1 MPVKPTGSEN
11 EQEFIGRC
19 MSEEKDS
26 FPDEVQR
33 YAVCKSKWDAE
44 NMSEELAIEDTSELP
59 EPKEGEA
66 QSDYIMRCIPTIYK
80 PGGDYDQRTAT
91 AMCADRYQNSNTLL
105 SKSPF
110 QKKIEEFERNYN
122 NWIKLAEG
130 GLENA
135 CWDGY
140 EAIGTKILN
149 GKEVPNCVP
158 IKK

>member
-1 MPVKPTGSEN
+1 M
-11 EQEFIGRC
+11 
-19 MSEEKDS
+19 
-26 FPDEVQR
+26 
-33 YAVCKSKWDAE
+33 
-44 NMSEELAIEDTSELP
+44 AIEDTSKLP
-59 EPKEGEA
+59 EPKEGEV

-140 EAIGTKILN
+140 EAIGTKIQN
-149 GKEVPNCVP
+149 GVEVPNCVP